1 MKRINKFWTSVA
13 AIAVSVVAIQPASAA
28 ALSGSGSTFAGSLIA
43 ACAPGYPIVFWVT
56 QFLTLVVVLE
66 QAVITQ
72 IEALM
77 TSTSLM
83 SHFQAL
89 HQPCFISQL

>member
-43 ACAPGYPIVFWVT
+43 ACAPGYPIVFW
-56 QFLTLVVVLE
+56 
-66 QAVITQ
+66 
-72 IEALM
+72 
-77 TSTSLM
+77 
-83 SHFQAL
+83 
-89 HQPCFISQL
+89 